1 MSILHSHIEPDVHL
15 VHNLALI
22 TIRQFE
28 NARIEFD
35 AYRMDLELASGPANE
50 EAQRSFAKHKVR
62 KLLSVFI
69 GVNCKHLKILF
80 LGKLRKAKK

>member
-1 MSILHSHIEPDVHL
+1 MSILQSHIEHNFHL
-15 VHNLALI
+15 VLILALI

-62 KLLSVFI
+62 KVLQ
-69 GVNCKHLKILF
+69 C
-80 LGKLRKAKK
+80 